1 MIFFSS
7 FRWIFGLPRAT
18 SWYGVAL
25 IKTSFRL
32 ETFRASNLL
41 QTHPFVEGWKRE
53 REREGEKKDSQVD
66 VYFLPRRRPPRRRR
80 RGWSTILQ
88 FPAGNFLST
97 IFLYQALSDRQRG
110 GGETFSSSWTFSTF
124 KKSLPATAEGKKRC
138 NYIIHRRIRILIRY
152 KARLHA
158 RCGVSSRCQIL
169 LSAAHS
175 ALWTSLFRL
184 DIVIQS
190 VPVIAVQSFSMWKK
204 YAENVK

>member
-32 ETFRASNLL
+32 ETFSASNLL

-53 REREGEKKDSQVD
+53 KEREGEKKKIVRSTCIFFLVVVVLVD
-66 VYFLPRRRPPRRRR
+66 VVAVGPP
-80 RGWSTILQ
+80 
-88 FPAGNFLST
+88 FCNF
-97 IFLYQALSDRQRG
+97 QRG
-110 GGETFSSSWTFSTF
+110 TFYPQFFYIKPWATVKGGGV
-124 KKSLPATAEGKKRC
+124 GKNIFFVVEVFNVQKELARDGGREKARC

-184 DIVIQS
+184 DIVIQC
-190 VPVIAVQSFSMWKK
+190 VPVIAVQSSSM
-204 YAENVK
+204 

>member
-53 REREGEKKDSQVD
+53 REREGEKKKIG
-66 VYFLPRRRPPRRRR
+66 RRVFSSSSSSSSSTSSRLVHHSAISSGELFIHNFSISSLERPSKGR
-80 RGWSTILQ
+80 
-88 FPAGNFLST
+88 
-97 IFLYQALSDRQRG
+97 

-204 YAENVK
+204 YAEKVK

>member
-1 MIFFSS
+1 MKK
-7 FRWIFGLPRAT
+7 G
-18 SWYGVAL
+18 
-25 IKTSFRL
+25 
-32 ETFRASNLL
+32 
-41 QTHPFVEGWKRE
+41 
-53 REREGEKKDSQVD
+53 EREGGRKKKDSQVD
-66 VYFLPRRRPPRRRR
+66 VYFLPRRRRPRRRR

-110 GGETFSSSWTFSTF
+110 GKNIFFVVEVFNVQKELARDGGRE
-124 KKSLPATAEGKKRC
+124 KARC

-175 ALWTSLFRL
+175 AL
-184 DIVIQS
+184 
-190 VPVIAVQSFSMWKK
+190 
-204 YAENVK
+204 

>member
-53 REREGEKKDSQVD
+53 RERGREKKKDSQVD
-66 VYFLPRRRPPRRRR
+66 AYFLPRRRPPRRRR

-88 FPAGNFLST
+88 FPTGNFLST

-110 GGETFSSSWTFSTF
+110 GGRNIFFVVNVFNVQKE
-124 KKSLPATAEGKKRC
+124 LARDGGRE
-138 NYIIHRRIRILIRY
+138 
-152 KARLHA
+152 KALQLHN
-158 RCGVSSRCQIL
+158 SPSHQNPDKI
-169 LSAAHS
+169 
-175 ALWTSLFRL
+175 
-184 DIVIQS
+184 
-190 VPVIAVQSFSMWKK
+190 
-204 YAENVK
+204 